1 MVYGVPTSFY
11 NIWDLFFTCIFFFY
25 YSDESTFG
33 HQQDLIVEQDLVV
46 GTPTQIVI
54 PVNKTKSYHRSL
66 TDLDGCQIINPVNEI
81 DEINYTVTPQ
91 EFSPVITPAAAQP
104 KDSTHELAE
113 EYPSSVVASQCT
125 VIHFDPSSSREQVV
139 PTNIADDD
147 DVYVIGDLT
156 VNSNENDND
165 ETTVE
170 WRVAALT
177 VSILAV
183 MFGFIFCSI
192 PAKIYASKRPPH
204 GTKRIYQSSLVL
216 GITAILINVI
226 LACLLLLHFVWHI
239 I

>member
-1 MVYGVPTSFY
+1 MRTSE
-11 NIWDLFFTCIFFFY
+11 
-25 YSDESTFG
+25 YSCGDRGIDVNFVVWPAECLRFG

-91 EFSPVITPAAAQP
+91 EFSPVITPATAQP

-147 DVYVIGDLT
+147 DVYVIGDLS

-165 ETTVE
+165 DTTVE

-192 PAKIYASKRPPH
+192 PAIIYASKRPPH
-204 GTKRIYQSSLVL
+204 GTKKIYQSSLVL

-226 LACLLLLHFVWHI
+226 LASLLLLHFVWHI